1 MWAYVK
7 KYYPKGLF
15 CVVVFSCIV
24 MGYIPAFQILLERN
38 LIDGAIKGLANGTW
52 QNFAPLLGQFVA
64 LMLLN
69 ALLRVTVQYENSRHN
84 LLVAKRLDTQR
95 VHKCNKLAFPV
106 LESQRFHQLYEQ
118 AQKAGEND
126 SAFFL
131 ALQTALKCS
140 LQVVASFLVLISIDA
155 RTAIVVFAML
165 IPGILINKNAT
176 KSSGGFW
183 GQYIKNMQHANYLS
197 SLLLHREYAAERKIF
212 SYNREIE
219 DRYRKDCSTAIKKN
233 SKLGQKRLFSE
244 VLTTVFAAVY
254 SMIAIILLALP
265 VKEGIVSIGAFIA
278 AFSAIANLRGVA
290 NQLYA
295 SVFDFSSSFEKLKG
309 FFSLLDLEEEHIPQ
323 SKEEIDLEK
332 GIEFQQ
338 VCFSYPE
345 ATEEV
350 LQDVSFTLKMG
361 VHYALV
367 GENGCGKTTLVKL
380 ILGLYKPTSGRILV
394 GGKELSKLSQDEKRQ
409 FFSVVFQDFYKYP
422 LSIRENVSLSSTEL
436 QKDESIQRV
445 LEALNFERAE
455 LDTNLGL
462 LKEKSTDLSGGQWQK
477 LAVARAILSP
487 AQMVVLDEPNAALDP
502 LSELAFYRVY
512 EKNLASKTTLF
523 ISHRLGAVKTADKIL
538 VIKDKHLIAM
548 DSHDN
553 LMDNCQYYKQL
564 FETQRGLY
572 CEAE

>member
-24 MGYIPAFQILLERN
+24 MGCIPAVQILLERN
-38 LIDGAIKGLANGTW
+38 LIDGAIRSLANGTW

-69 ALLRVTVQYENSRHN
+69 ALLRATVQYENSRHN
-84 LLVAKRLDTQR
+84 LLVSKRLDTQR

-118 AQKAGEND
+118 ALKAGEND

-140 LQVVASFLVLISIDA
+140 VQVVASFLVLVSIDA

-323 SKEEIDLEK
+323 SKEEMDLEK

-380 ILGLYKPTSGRILV
+380 LLGLYEPTSGRILV

-487 AQMVVLDEPNAALDP
+487 AQIVVLDEPNAALDP

>member
-1 MWAYVK
+1 MWAYIK
-7 KYYPKGLF
+7 KYYPKVLF
-15 CVVVFSCIV
+15 CVVVFSCLV
-24 MGYIPAFQILLERN
+24 MGCIPALQILLERN
-38 LIDGAIKGLANGTW
+38 LIDEAIMGITNGSW
-52 QNFAPLLGQFVA
+52 HNFALFLGQFIA

-106 LESQRFHQLYEQ
+106 LESQHFHQLYEQ

-165 IPGILINKNAT
+165 IPGILINKNTT

-323 SKEEIDLEK
+323 SKEEMDLEK

-380 ILGLYKPTSGRILV
+380 LLGLYEPTSGRILV

-502 LSELAFYRVY
+502 MSELAFYRVY